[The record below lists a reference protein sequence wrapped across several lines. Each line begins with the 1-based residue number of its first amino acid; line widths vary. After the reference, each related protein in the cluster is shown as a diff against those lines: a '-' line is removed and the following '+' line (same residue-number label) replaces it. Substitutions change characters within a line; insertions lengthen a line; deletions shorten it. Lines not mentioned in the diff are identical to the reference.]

1 MLMQKNSD
9 KQLKR
14 VVITRNAYRWQYG
27 GAEQFAYNLARSLRD
42 EGVESVVVSR
52 VPELL
57 AHCRRVGIP
66 TFRNLWLRNETHRRW
81 MLVYYLLWPVLVGQY
96 VWLAWRFRADLLV
109 LMSRDDQIFGT
120 AAARLLGL
128 PVVWFDHA
136 DMKYIVARPFRF
148 LSKSYYEALERA
160 DRVVMTS
167 GAEEEKVAANLP
179 ARYRKR
185 FVMINNGALKGS
197 GEALERPAGVRV
209 VAYVGRLERDKGL
222 FDLVEAAPDVV
233 KRVPEAQF
241 WLAGKGTHEAE
252 LRRRANELG
261 LEAHFRWLGHL
272 DNVWDLLLAAD
283 VFVYPTHHDAAP
295 LAPVEALLAGVP
307 VVASR
312 IGGIPEMVPESC
324 GVLVPSKDPGALAA
338 ALGGLLADEKRL
350 AGMRQAAKAA
360 GHGMEFGTV
369 THEKYLPLFEQ
380 VVKEKA

>member
-1 MLMQKNSD
+1 MLKKAN
-9 KQLKR
+9 KKLRR
-14 VVITRNAYRWQYG
+14 VVITRNAYAWQYG
-27 GAEQFAYNLARSLRD
+27 GAEQFAYNLARSLRN

-57 AHCRRVGIP
+57 EHCRRDGIR
-66 TFRNLWLRNETHRRW
+66 TFRNLWLKNETHRRW

-96 VWLAWRFRADLLV
+96 VWLALRSRADLLV

-148 LSKSYYEALERA
+148 LSKSYFEALERA
-160 DRVVMTS
+160 DWVVMIS
-167 GAEEEKVAANLP
+167 DAEREKVAVNLP
-179 ARYRKR
+179 ERYRKR

-197 GEALERPAGVRV
+197 GKALERPAGAKI

-222 FDLVEAAPDVV
+222 FDLVEAAPEVV
-233 KRVPEAQF
+233 RRVPDAQF
-241 WLAGKGTHEAE
+241 WLAGKGSHELE
-252 LRRRANELG
+252 LKERVKELG
-261 LEAHFRWLGHL
+261 LEEHFRWLGHL

-312 IGGIPEMVPESC
+312 IGGIPEMVPEKC
-324 GVLVPSKDPGALAA
+324 GVLVTPKEPAALAGALSE
-338 ALGGLLADEKRL
+338 LLADEKRL
-350 AGMRQAAKAA
+350 AGMRKAAQAA
-360 GHGMEFGTV
+360 GPGMEFGTV
-369 THEKYLPLFEQ
+369 TREKYLPIFQE

>member
-1 MLMQKNSD
+1 MLMKND
-9 KQLKR
+9 AKKLKR

-57 AHCRRVGIP
+57 AHCRRGGIR

-81 MLVYYLLWPVLVGQY
+81 MPVYYLLWPVLVGQY
-96 VWLAWRFRADLLV
+96 VWLAWRWRADLLV

-136 DMKYIVARPFRF
+136 DMKYIVARRFKF

-167 GAEEEKVAANLP
+167 GAEQEKVAANLP

-185 FVMINNGALKGS
+185 FVMINNGALRGS
-197 GEALERPAGVRV
+197 GKALERPDNAEI

-222 FDLVEAAPDVV
+222 FDLVEAAPAVV

-241 WLAGKGTHEAE
+241 WLAGKGSHELE
-252 LRRRANELG
+252 LKERVVELG

-324 GVLVPSKDPGALAA
+324 GVLVPSKDPA
-338 ALGGLLADEKRL
+338 ALGAALSKLLADEKRL
-350 AGMRQAAKAA
+350 DKMREAAKAA

-369 THEKYLPLFEQ
+369 TRDKYVPLFQ
-380 VVKEKA
+380 KVVKEKA